1 MGNKKPDLIL
11 HPVRLR
17 ILQTLVNDTLNTQQI
32 ANRLPDIAKS
42 SIYRHLKLLLE
53 NEMIDVE
60 DSRMVKGIEE
70 KRYRLSQ
77 SPHLTAEDLANADAD
92 KHLQYFTTFMLSML
106 RDFGNYL
113 NATEANEGKIDLLK
127 DLSGYTEVSFYANE
141 KELQRVFSAI
151 NQAILPL
158 MNNREENGRF
168 KHKLS
173 TITHPLRT
181 KDVQPPVGGRGK
193 KEEADE

>member
-1 MGNKKPDLIL
+1 MGRKKPDLIL

-17 ILQTLVNDTLNTQQI
+17 ILQTLVNDKLTTQQI
-32 ANRLPDIAKS
+32 AERLPDIAKS

-60 DSRMVKGIEE
+60 EVRMIKGIEE

-77 SPHLTAEDLANADAD
+77 MPHLSSDDMAGLGAD
-92 KHLQYFTTFMLSML
+92 KHLQYFTTFMLSLL
-106 RDFGNYL
+106 RDFDNYL
-113 NATEANEGKIDLLK
+113 NATEANEGKIDLQE
-127 DLSGYTEVSFYANE
+127 DLSGYTQVAFYANK
-141 KELQRVFSAI
+141 KELTNVFAAI
-151 NQAILPL
+151 NQAIIPL

-168 KHKLS
+168 KHKLA

-181 KDVQPPVGGRGK
+181 KDEG
-193 KEEADE
+193 